1 MQVRRLTKEDAKEFW
16 DLRLLALESEPV
28 GFGES
33 TAEHHAVGVA
43 GTAERLS
50 AGDGESFILG
60 AFDGER
66 LVGTAGFYREQKAKR
81 RQTGWI
87 WGVFVHPSHRRKGTG
102 FALIS
107 ALIDEA
113 RALPGLITLHLTVAV
128 TQSAARQMYAGLGF
142 RVFGTVPRA
151 LYVKGQYFDEEMMS
165 LDLRGQPHEH

>member
-1 MQVRRLTKEDAKEFW
+1 MAVRI
-16 DLRLLALESEPV
+16 
-28 GFGES
+28 
-33 TAEHHAVGVA
+33 
-43 GTAERLS
+43 S
-50 AGDGESFILG
+50 AGDGESFVLG
-60 AFDGER
+60 AFEDDQ

-102 FALIS
+102 RALIS

-113 RALPGLITLHLTVAV
+113 RRLPGLMTLHLTAAV

-151 LYVKGQYFDEEMMS
+151 LYVNGRYFDEEMMS
-165 LDLRGQPHEH
+165 LDLRASA